1 MPPTPD
7 TVGSIAS
14 NKNQYETSQ
23 TNDKCT
29 QEYINKAFIAEDV
42 PDDSR
47 NKSGKLPGNQN
58 ARIASDNMD
67 FDDMLPHIGEFGIY
81 QRILFFLMIPF
92 AFFVAFVYFTQIFIT
107 LVPEGHWCQI
117 IELNH
122 LPVEQR

>member
-7 TVGSIAS
+7 TVGPIVT
-14 NKNQYETSQ
+14 NENRCETSP
-23 TNDKCT
+23 TNDTCT
-29 QEYINKAFIAEDV
+29 QEYINKAFIEEDV
-42 PDDSR
+42 PDESR
-47 NKSGKLPGNQN
+47 NKTGLPENPKTQ
-58 ARIASDNMD
+58 ITSDSMD

>member
-7 TVGSIAS
+7 TVGPIAS
-14 NKNQYETSQ
+14 NETSP
-23 TNDKCT
+23 TPDACT
-29 QEYINKAFIAEDV
+29 QEHINRAFIEEDV
-42 PDDSR
+42 PDDSS
-47 NKSGKLPGNQN
+47 NKIGLSERAKAQIP
-58 ARIASDNMD
+58 SDSMD